1 MRSRRRTILR
11 AVAMGVPFVATIA
24 APFILA
30 CSCPQ
35 SESLSHVRQEIFDSI
50 VDAEGNVDP
59 ARCAEIC
66 AQIDPYGPGAAS
78 QEGGYGAHCEAEP
91 GEMGPRIRCYYVE
104 HCGIGRRPPGWT
116 ETRAGGGTGEFLAQV
131 AELEA
136 ASVFAFET
144 LARELAAHRAPSRLV
159 TAALRSAR
167 EEEGHA
173 ALVSRLALRFGSEPL
188 RPVLCARPNRSL
200 EEIALD
206 NAVEGCA
213 GEAFGALVAGFQAER
228 APDLEVRTAFAR
240 IAREEADHAL
250 FSFELADWLVGR
262 IGGDALDRAES
273 AERARVETLRTDEAP
288 IADEAARA
296 VLGLPSPAEARGLA
310 QLLA

>member
-1 MRSRRRTILR
+1 
-11 AVAMGVPFVATIA
+11 MGVPFVATIA

-35 SESLSHVRQEIFDSI
+35 SESLSHVRQEIFDAI

-66 AQIDPYGPGAAS
+66 AQIDPFGPGASS
-78 QEGGYGAHCEAEP
+78 QEGGGGYGAHCEAEP
-91 GEMGPRIRCYYVE
+91 GEMGPRIRCYYVQ

-116 ETRAGGGTGEFLAQV
+116 ETHAGGSTGEFLAKV

-144 LARELAAHRAPSRLV
+144 LARELAVHRAPPRLV
-159 TAALRSAR
+159 TAARRSAR

-173 ALVSRLALRFGSEPL
+173 RIVSELAVRYGAEPI
-188 RPVLCARPNRSL
+188 RPVVSARPTRSL

-228 APDLEVRTAFAR
+228 APDRDVRSAFAR
-240 IAREEADHAL
+240 IAREEAGHAL
-250 FSFELADWLVGR
+250 FSLELAEWVAGR
-262 IGGDALDRAES
+262 IGAEALDHAES
-273 AERARVETLRTDEAP
+273 AERARVETLRSDGAP
-288 IADEAARA
+288 IADDDARA
-296 VLGLPSPAEARGLA
+296 ELGLPSPIEARGLA
-310 QLLA
+310 QLLG

>member
-1 MRSRRRTILR
+1 MRSRRRKILR

-30 CSCPQ
+30 CSCPE

-59 ARCAEIC
+59 SRCAEIC
-66 AQIDPYGPGAAS
+66 AQIDPFGPGANS
-78 QEGGYGAHCEAEP
+78 QEGGYGTHCEAEP
-91 GEMGPRIRCYYVE
+91 GGMGPRIRCYYVQ

-116 ETRAGGGTGEFLAQV
+116 ETHAGGGAGEFLGKV

-144 LARELAAHRAPSRLV
+144 LARELAAHDAPSRLIEV
-159 TAALRSAR
+159 ALRSAR

-173 ALVSRLALRFGSEPL
+173 ALVSKLALRFGAAPIAPALS
-188 RPVLCARPNRSL
+188 ARPNRSL
-200 EEIALD
+200 DEIALD

-228 APDLEVRTAFAR
+228 SPDAEVRSVFAR

-250 FSFELADWLVGR
+250 FSFELAEWIAPR
-262 IGGDALDRAES
+262 IDGAAIDRADG
-273 AERARVETLRTDEAP
+273 AERARVETLRTDDAAL
-288 IADEAARA
+288 ADDDARA
-296 VLGLPSPAEARGLA
+296 VLGLPSPLEARGLA
-310 QLLA
+310 QLLG